1 MGGVNPDL
9 LSQLAPAHAPPAPGW
24 WPPAP
29 GWWLLAVLL
38 LAAAAALTLWLRR
51 PSRRLRRI
59 ALRELKQLE
68 RTGADDATLA
78 RGLEHLLR
86 RYAVARFGREPVA
99 RLSGERWID
108 FVAAHGGKALAGAP
122 GRELLRAAYGG
133 GGDADREQWLSGARD
148 FLRGRR

>member
-1 MGGVNPDL
+1 MGGMNQDL
-9 LSQLAPAHAPPAPGW
+9 LAQLAPAHAPPAPGW

-38 LAAAAALTLWLRR
+38 LAAVAALLLWLRR
-51 PSRRLRRI
+51 PARRLRRA
-59 ALRELKQLE
+59 ALQELKQLE
-68 RTGADDATLA
+68 QAGGDDAALA

-108 FVAAHGGKALAGAP
+108 FVAAHGGSALAGEP

-133 GGDADREQWLSGARD
+133 AAGPGRALWLSGARG
-148 FLRGRR
+148 FLRARR